1 VQAQAGGLG
10 GPGGGGAG
18 QQLAAPFP
26 FPFDAHH
33 AAIAAAAAQAAAA
46 GLPMNPQALLP
57 PPMHYC
63 IDVECCA
70 SGTSHNDRV
79 ISQISLVDGYEQ
91 VLLNVYVRP
100 SVPVVSYL
108 TPLTR

>member
-1 VQAQAGGLG
+1 M
-10 GPGGGGAG
+10 P
-18 QQLAAPFP
+18 AP
-26 FPFDAHH
+26 
-33 AAIAAAAAQAAAA
+33 AAAAAQAAAA
-46 GLPMNPQALLP
+46 GLAPQALLP
-57 PPMHYC
+57 PPTHYC

-100 SVPVVSYL
+100 AVPIVSYL